1 MSMASV
7 IGHHLPKQI
16 LKGFLKKHSSP
27 HALLFAGDAGIG
39 KFKMALN
46 YAKAL
51 NCLSPVQYD
60 CCDSCSA
67 CLKIDAFRHPD
78 VIALTKS
85 NPNLEKEIL
94 EGIENE
100 ITIDVIRKSS
110 EMLAKTALEGKKKV
124 LIIDTAERLNVS
136 ASNAFLKTLE
146 EPSRDVVIILV
157 CANADSLVDTI
168 RSRCMRIN
176 FCPLTKNEMTEL
188 HGTET
193 DNALFKGRPGLLAGQ
208 EAQYE
213 ARFLQSLT
221 DIASGKGEALWAD
234 KDEMRLWAS
243 YALSYL
249 RDLTA
254 KEIAKDAE
262 TLLSKH
268 PLALSPAKSDNL
280 QRLLNIYEEILLL
293 NSRISLNL
301 NKHIAYNYLSELL
314 ARLK

>member
-7 IGHHLPKQI
+7 IGHNLPKQI
-16 LKGFLKKHSSP
+16 LKGFLQKQSSP

-39 KFKMALN
+39 KFTMALN

-51 NCLSPVQYD
+51 NCLRPLQYD
-60 CCDSCSA
+60 CCDKCSA
-67 CLKIDAFRHPD
+67 CHKIDAFRHPD
-78 VIALTKS
+78 VIVLSKS
-85 NPNLEKEIL
+85 NPNLEKELL

-100 ITIDVIRKSS
+100 ITIDIIRKSS
-110 EMLAKTALEGKKKV
+110 EMLAKTVLEGRKKV
-124 LIIDTAERLNVS
+124 LIIDSAERLNVS

-176 FCPLTKNEMTEL
+176 FCPLTKSEMTKFSI
-188 HGTET
+188 TEA
-193 DNALFKGRPGLLAGQ
+193 DNALFKGRPGLHAGQ

-213 ARFLQSLT
+213 ERFLQSLT

-234 KDEMRLWAS
+234 KEEMRLWAS

-249 RDLTA
+249 RDLIV
-254 KEIAKDAE
+254 KEITKDAD

-268 PLALSPAKSDNL
+268 PLAFSTAKSDNL
-280 QRLLNIYEEILLL
+280 QRLFNIYEEILLF

-314 ARLK
+314 SRLK